1 MVTHAPNTDEQ
12 VAAPRTRSRIRPHQV
27 VIGIGIAFAVFTA
40 LSGLVPQLTKWHEEE
55 GSVGREVFGGI
66 PDALKLVFYTITPVL
81 LIAGALL
88 FAQRVKNWERGG
100 PDNRPLNPKTFK
112 KRLESFRAATTM
124 KTLLRDPAAGVMH
137 SMIYFG
143 FLVLLGV
150 TTVLEINHQLPEDA
164 KFLTGTVY
172 QGYIFIG
179 DLAGLV
185 FLGGILLGVPPPVHP
200 AALPHPHQDQARA
213 LGDPRRVRA
222 DRRHRVHHRD
232 VPDRER
238 GHARRSRSGPSSGT
252 RSPSCST
259 GCRSAPWRTGTG
271 PCGSCTWRRSSP
283 SSSSCRSPCC
293 ATCSRRR

>member
-40 LSGLVPQLTKWHEEE
+40 LSGFVPQLTEWHEEE

-112 KRLESFRAATTM
+112 KRLESFRAGTTM
-124 KTLLRDPAAGVMH
+124 QTLLRDPAAGVMH

-164 KFLTGTVY
+164 KFLHRHGVP
-172 QGYIFIG
+172 GLLFIG

-185 FLGGILLGVPPPVHP
+185 FLGGDPWAFLRRYIQRPYRIRIKTKPEHC
-200 AALPHPHQDQARA
+200 
-213 LGDPRRVRA
+213 GDPRRVRA
-222 DRRHRVHHRD
+222 HRRHRVRHRD
-232 VPDRER
+232 VPHRER
-238 GHARRSRSGPSSGT
+238 GHARRSRSGPSSAT

>member
-1 MVTHAPNTDEQ
+1 
-12 VAAPRTRSRIRPHQV
+12 
-27 VIGIGIAFAVFTA
+27 
-40 LSGLVPQLTKWHEEE
+40 
-55 GSVGREVFGGI
+55 
-66 PDALKLVFYTITPVL
+66 
-81 LIAGALL
+81 
-88 FAQRVKNWERGG
+88 
-100 PDNRPLNPKTFK
+100 
-112 KRLESFRAATTM
+112 M

-185 FLGGILLGVPPPVHP
+185 FLGGILWAFLRRFIQRPYRIRIKTKPEHWVILGVFGLIGVTGFTTEMFRIASVGTPSFEKWAFVGYPL
-200 AALPHPHQDQARA
+200 ALLLDGMSLR
-213 LGDPRRVRA
+213 
-222 DRRHRVHHRD
+222 
-232 VPDRER
+232 
-238 GHARRSRSGPSSGT
+238 
-252 RSPSCST
+252 
-259 GCRSAPWRTGTG
+259 APWRTGTR